1 MSMSQPIYSIG
12 AAAHMLGISTATL
25 RTWEDRYGVIR
36 PTRSEGAQRLYTRE
50 QIEHLRY
57 LKARIDDG
65 LTPADAHR
73 LLANELSGGRLVAE
87 TGPPSG
93 GAQPRV
99 LIAERDAYAADL
111 AEYLLETEG
120 YEVWVALD
128 ADTARVAF
136 EECAP
141 DVVLVDLLVSGGA
154 GQDLCREFAAHTSVS
169 VLAVSAL
176 DSADEA
182 LEAGASAFIVKPL
195 EPLRL
200 VSVVRDLLG
209 TSALGRA
216 ARRGSVRT

>member
-1 MSMSQPIYSIG
+1 
-12 AAAHMLGISTATL
+12 MLGISAATL
-25 RTWEDRYGVIR
+25 RAWEERYGVVQ

-73 LLANELSGGRLVAE
+73 LLADELSGGHVVAD
-87 TGPPSG
+87 
-93 GAQPRV
+93 QPDPDPKRRV

-111 AEYLLETEG
+111 AEYLLKTEG
-120 YEVWVALD
+120 YEVWVAL
-128 ADTARVAF
+128 AAEAARAAF
-136 EECAP
+136 EACVP
-141 DVVLVDLLVSGGA
+141 DVVLIDLLISGGA
-154 GQDLCREFAAHTSVS
+154 GHRLCREFSARPSTH

-176 DSADEA
+176 DSADAA
-182 LEAGASAFIVKPL
+182 LEAGASAFIPKPL

-209 TSALGRA
+209 TSALGQA
-216 ARRGSVRT
+216 ARRGPVGT